1 MTDPTG
7 DQPEHTKSVGGAH
20 GGSGLVVC
28 ATLALVLLTVIVWV
42 IRITGVPDLI
52 DGDQTRPSQYVM
64 DVVVNGSWAVQRDF
78 AGAIASKPPLTVWI
92 GALASLTVDD
102 ARVQRWAVTLPG
114 LLGVAGIVVLVVVQG
129 QRWFG
134 GHAGVWGAF
143 GVLFSISG
151 EKIVALVRTDGFFAF
166 TVALAGLA
174 AWHSWRT
181 GRGWVWFWLAGAM
194 ATLTKG
200 PLGLVLGGMGMLAI
214 LWERN
219 RVNRQ
224 GAAGAGCSGRRML
237 LEHGIGIAAFL
248 LISGGWFLLA
258 WQAGGQAFIDKVI
271 GDELVGHAIES
282 GKGDAPFVN
291 FYKAPAYML
300 WYYAPL
306 SIFAVIG
313 LVRTVRR
320 PAQEDDRRRLE
331 RFLWMW
337 LVGGLTIFAIAP
349 HQRADLL
356 APLWF
361 PMAMLGGREV
371 DRILRGVTSGRQWLA
386 LGVLGVGL
394 IGGSIAYRHFA
405 VADER
410 LLVAESDLR
419 AAAADWEG
427 GKFSDT
433 PMVHTTDHAMFRL
446 HLGRYRFSMEFEA
459 AVEALAS
466 GEARL
471 VAVSTGREDLERML
485 EEAGMSWE
493 LVAFYDTVTAR
504 HRIWIL
510 RITERGGDGEP

>member
-1 MTDPTG
+1 M
-7 DQPEHTKSVGGAH
+7 
-20 GGSGLVVC
+20 VVR
-28 ATLALVLLTVIVWV
+28 ATIALVMLTVIVWV
-42 IRITGVPDLI
+42 IRITGVSDLI
-52 DGDQTRPSQYVM
+52 DDEQTRPSQYVM

-114 LLGVAGIVVLVVVQG
+114 LIGVAGIVVLVVVQG

-174 AWHSWRT
+174 AWNSWRT
-181 GRGWVWFWLAGAM
+181 GRGWVWFWTAAAL

-200 PLGLVLGGMGMLAI
+200 PLGLVLGGMGLLAI
-214 LWERN
+214 LWERS
-219 RVNRQ
+219 RMDR
-224 GAAGAGCSGRRML
+224 GMEKLAGVRGRGML
-237 LEHGIGIAAFL
+237 LDHGVGIAVFL

-291 FYKAPAYML
+291 FYKAPAYFI

-306 SIFAVIG
+306 SMFALIG
-313 LVRTVRR
+313 LVRTVRS
-320 PAQEDDRRRLE
+320 PAHEEERRRLE

-371 DRILRGVTSGRQWLA
+371 DRLLRGVNTSRQWLA
-386 LGVLGVGL
+386 MGVLGVSL
-394 IGGSIAYRHFA
+394 IGGSYAYRHFLVTDDQLLIA
-405 VADER
+405 ER
-410 LLVAESDLR
+410 DLR
-419 AAAADWEG
+419 EAAAEWASG
-427 GKFSDT
+427 GFAAEQ
-433 PMVHTTDHAMFRL
+433 MLHTTDHAMFRL
-446 HLGRYRFSMEFEA
+446 YLGRYRFSMEFEE
-459 AVEALAS
+459 AVEVLAS

-485 EEAGMSWE
+485 AEAGMSWE
-493 LVAFYDTVTAR
+493 LVAFYDAITER
-504 HRIWIL
+504 HKIWIL
-510 RITERGGDGEP
+510 QISERGGDSEP